1 MPKRSIP
8 AKRIRLPADKQ
19 PKARAKPRNRGLI
32 IEYAKKL
39 HLPMLEARGMM
50 QALMLVGRGMEELG
64 REECDAVK
72 YVAEAA
78 YARLEIIDDLWIDFI
93 QDLRDLKRLRDL
105 G

>member
-8 AKRIRLPADKQ
+8 AKRNSAPA
-19 PKARAKPRNRGLI
+19 APRRPPGKKREPSLI
-32 IEYAKKL
+32 IDYAMKL
-39 HLPMLEARGMM
+39 HLPMLEARGMV
-50 QALMLVGRGMEELG
+50 QALILVGRGMEELG

-72 YVAEAA
+72 SVAEAA
-78 YARLEIIDDLWIDFI
+78 YARIEIIDELWIDFI